1 MGTRQPAS
9 VSDLAQRAQAALAQD
24 QLALAEELLQR
35 LLAHV
40 PDEPGYAAEL
50 ATLHAHRGQHGLAIA
65 FAQRAALDP
74 DDPAHTR
81 LLGSMLE
88 AGGEPELAR
97 DAYLAAVEVGANP
110 AHTQPWLA
118 LARLERAQG
127 RLEVAE
133 RYARRALELRPRPL
147 DGYAELARVLLQQG
161 RPRAAL
167 AALVSGLRQ
176 APGDPEL
183 LGLREA
189 ALAAEPEA
197 EQGHNHHIAPPTST

>member
-9 VSDLAQRAQAALAQD
+9 VSDLAQRAHAALAQD
-24 QLALAEELLQR
+24 QLALAEELLLR

-40 PDEPGYAAEL
+40 PDEPGYAAQL
-50 ATLHAHRGQHGLAIA
+50 ATLYARRGQHGLAIA
-65 FAQRAALDP
+65 FAQRAAALDP
-74 DDPAHTR
+74 DDPAQAR

-110 AHTQPWLA
+110 AHPQPWLA

-127 RLEVAE
+127 RLEAAE
-133 RYARRALELRPRPL
+133 RYARRALELLPRPRE
-147 DGYAELARVLLQQG
+147 GYAELARVQLQQG
-161 RPRAAL
+161 RPEAAL
-167 AALVSGLRQ
+167 ATLVSGLRL

-183 LGLREA
+183 LALREDALA
-189 ALAAEPEA
+189 AQAAEPEV
-197 EQGHNHHIAPPTST
+197 EQGHDQRV